1 MSNKFDYLDAALNAK
16 TQADNEIAKSTSQIL
31 IDAIQQNNV
40 NKIKQLIGAIGGY
53 DVSLVSVLIELRNQ
67 MDIK

>member
-1 MSNKFDYLDAALNAK
+1 MSNKFDSLDAALNAK

-40 NKIKQLIGAIGGY
+40 KEIKQLKGAIGSY